1 VPLPK
6 MLRAHAQETS
16 AHARHE
22 TQAEAIAQLAP
33 NEEMSPPGKASLA
46 GEFWYMIKTGGGVI
60 GRIRG
65 NDVESS
71 SRAK

>member
-1 VPLPK
+1 
-6 MLRAHAQETS
+6 MLRAHGQETS
-16 AHARHE
+16 AYARHQ

-46 GEFWYMIKTGGGVI
+46 SEFWYMIKTGGGVI
-60 GRIRG
+60 GRVRSS
-65 NDVESS
+65 DVESS